1 MVVTTSYVRLV
12 ACGGDY
18 VWDVCDVG
26 MSGMLGIL
34 CCRYGG
40 WERHFDWIWTWEW
53 DWDWL
58 SGKPTDLGCYDY
70 PALKTTRSF

>member
-1 MVVTTSYVRLV
+1 MVVTPSYVRLV

-34 CCRYGG
+34 CCRYG
-40 WERHFDWIWTWEW
+40 DEW
-53 DWDWL
+53 HGDATSL
-58 SGKPTDLGCYDY
+58 HSPRRIK
-70 PALKTTRSF
+70 

>member
-1 MVVTTSYVRLV
+1 
-12 ACGGDY
+12 
-18 VWDVCDVG
+18 
-26 MSGMLGIL
+26 MLGIL

-40 WERHFDWIWTWEW
+40 WERHFDWIWSWEW